1 MRAEPTCP
9 RCGRPVRAPG
19 LWSND
24 WTCPVH
30 GAVLPLQ
37 PARRPSREGLAALL
51 QDARA
56 PVWLPWPLPAGWLVT
71 GFLDAGDERTGSR
84 ACAVALSGPN
94 LMHGPADLLLIA
106 EEPGVGLGAR
116 FAGVREDVAA
126 QTSAAG
132 PPNAVMEVR
141 SASTRPHQVPLWAVD
156 GAPDRAGYVGE
167 AMGCWLWAVLWPVE
181 AGALLMEELQLL
193 DLRDP
198 GMRLDVPFGA
208 FCPRLRPERL
218 RAAEDGRDAAESG

>member
-24 WTCPVH
+24 WTCAVH

-37 PARRPSREGLAALL
+37 AARRPSREGLAAVL
-51 QDARA
+51 QDARV
-56 PVWLPWPLPAGWLVT
+56 PVWVPWPLPAGWLVT

-116 FAGVREDVAA
+116 FAGTQESDAA
-126 QTSAAG
+126 QICADA
-132 PPNAVMEVR
+132 PPNATVEVR
-141 SASTRPHQVPLWAVD
+141 SASTRPHQVPLWVVD
-156 GAPDRAGYVGE
+156 GASDRAGYVGE
-167 AMGCWLWAVLWPVE
+167 AMGRWLWAVLWPVE
-181 AGALLMEELQLL
+181 AGVLLVEELQLV

-198 GMRLDVPFGA
+198 GMDLDVPFGA
-208 FCPRLRPERL
+208 FCPRLRQEPP
-218 RAAEDGRDAAESG
+218 RDAGNDRDATGSG